1 MGMEELKKMGIV
13 LSETQRAYYET
24 LTEEQQLDMIGGILA
39 DREWEERKRNIYTTR
54 ELMQDKEETR
64 RIDGWRR

>member
-39 DREWEERKRNIYTTR
+39 DREWDERKRNTYTTR

>member
-13 LSETQRAYYET
+13 LSETQQAYYDT

-39 DREWEERKRNIYTTR
+39 DREWEERKRNIYTTQ
-54 ELMQDKEETR
+54 ELMQDKEQTR

>member
-1 MGMEELKKMGIV
+1 MGTEELKKMGIV

-54 ELMQDKEETR
+54 ELMQDHAQTR
-64 RIDGWRR
+64 RIDGWCR

>member
-1 MGMEELKKMGIV
+1 MSTECITDKDLLE
-13 LSETQRAYYET
+13 A
-24 LTEEQQLDMIGGILA
+24 LTEA
-39 DREWEERKRNIYTTR
+39 DRRWDAMKRNTYTTQ

>member
-39 DREWEERKRNIYTTR
+39 DREWDERKRNTYTTQ

-64 RIDGWRR
+64 RINGWCR